1 MKTVTVRL
9 AEAEH
14 QRSRKGQPWRYTVT
28 GIDGQEVVGKIKDV
42 RIGAGGNLGFVDVA
56 D

>member
-1 MKTVTVRL
+1 MRTITVKL

-14 QRSRKGQPWRYTVT
+14 QRSRKGQPWRYAVT
-28 GIDGQEVVGKIKDV
+28 GIDGVEVVGKIKDV
-42 RIGAGGNLGFVDVA
+42 RIGAAGNLGFVDVG